1 MDKKGL
7 LLANTSDFVAS
18 AHCDL
23 EAEWVTAIVT
33 GNDELCTSV
42 LPFALAGGFGGSWS
56 RCCLVKSG

>member
-7 LLANTSDFVAS
+7 HLANTSDVVAL

-23 EAEWVTAIVT
+23 EAEWVTAIAT
-33 GNDELCTSV
+33 DEVSTSV